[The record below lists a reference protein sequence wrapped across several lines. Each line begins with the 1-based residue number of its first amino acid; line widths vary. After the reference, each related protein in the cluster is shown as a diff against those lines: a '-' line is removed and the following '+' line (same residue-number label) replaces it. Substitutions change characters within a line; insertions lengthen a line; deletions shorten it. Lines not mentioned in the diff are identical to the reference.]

1 MGGMAVKRWRHS
13 EKRKSDS
20 KVRAWHHFE
29 IYRYRRV
36 TWPVATV
43 TKQYG
48 SGRVNDLCRVWR
60 RGTGGMR
67 VICCYARPLWVS
79 FDEMIRCTI
88 KHKKI
93 ELWTIVYF
101 FILFCSILLS
111 SILHKGRYHIK
122 NLYCSRQN
130 MLVFFLS
137 TCFFIHLSD
146 QFCTHTEQ
154 MTN

>member
-1 MGGMAVKRWRHS
+1 MAVKMWRHS
-13 EKRKSDS
+13 EERKSYS
-20 KVRAWHHFE
+20 KVLGWRHFE
-29 IYRYRRV
+29 IYWYCRV

-48 SGRVNDLCRVWR
+48 SGGVNGLCSQCDVE
-60 RGTGGMR
+60 R

-79 FDEMIRCTI
+79 FDEMIRCSI
-88 KHKKI
+88 QHKKI

-111 SILHKGRYHIK
+111 SILHKGRYHVK

-130 MLVFFLS
+130 MLVVFYSPTNAQVNCLK
-137 TCFFIHLSD
+137 TNIKIHINLLAPEFD
-146 QFCTHTEQ
+146 I
-154 MTN
+154 